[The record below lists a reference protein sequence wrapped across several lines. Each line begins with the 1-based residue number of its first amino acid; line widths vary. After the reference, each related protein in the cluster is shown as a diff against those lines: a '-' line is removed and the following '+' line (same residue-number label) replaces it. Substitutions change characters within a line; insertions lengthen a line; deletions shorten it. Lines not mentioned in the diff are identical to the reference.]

1 LPSGSFKCIQFY
13 LSNISHLRNVTNF
26 GKPPFDSSWLRRRWN
41 DNAVVIDGADGM
53 EYQLTVD
60 DINSSLVFMYT
71 PVTDEGIKG
80 EPQCTMTDFVK
91 AGKILYPCN
100 YLRS

>member
-1 LPSGSFKCIQFY
+1 
-13 LSNISHLRNVTNF
+13 
-26 GKPPFDSSWLRRRWN
+26 
-41 DNAVVIDGADGM
+41 M

-71 PVTDEGIKG
+71 PVTDEGVKG

-91 AGKILYPCN
+91 AGIVLWPCN
-100 YLRS
+100 YPMFSIILLYSFSFLEFPLY